1 MEMNAGILMTQPM
14 VTGIMKML
22 VNVEEHGVDKD
33 IIKIKGVMVDEED
46 GEVVANEVAE
56 GGRFINRCEI
66 SFI

>member
-1 MEMNAGILMTQPM
+1 
-14 VTGIMKML
+14 MKML

-33 IIKIKGVMVDEED
+33 IIKIKRVMVDEED